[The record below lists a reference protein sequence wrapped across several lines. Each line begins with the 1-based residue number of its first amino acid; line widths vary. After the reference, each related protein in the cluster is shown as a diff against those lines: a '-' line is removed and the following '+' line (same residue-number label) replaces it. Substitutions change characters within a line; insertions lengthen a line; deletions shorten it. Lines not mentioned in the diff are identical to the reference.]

1 MKVPAGNS
9 LPHQP
14 VLYHEVLRALKPES
28 PGRYIDATVGAG
40 GHAEGIIKASS
51 PAGQLLGLDLDPVA
65 LELTD
70 TRLEGFGSRV
80 ILKQASYT
88 TLLEQMENI
97 GWQYV
102 DGILLDLGLSSMQ
115 LDMPEKGFSF
125 REQAPLD
132 MRFNPDQQLT
142 AEELVNSLSFED
154 LSDILWRYGEERYSR
169 KIARA
174 ILQNR
179 PMHTTTELAD
189 LIIRTIGYREHS
201 IHPATRTFQAL
212 RIAVNHEL
220 DSLQSVLPDVIT
232 ALRSGGRAAIIS
244 FHSLED
250 RIVKQFFQK
259 ESQDCICP
267 PKQPVCTCNHKA
279 SLKIVHRRIRP
290 SEEETQS
297 NPRARSAVLRVIERI

>member
-1 MKVPAGNS
+1 
-9 LPHQP
+9 
-14 VLYHEVLRALKPES
+14 
-28 PGRYIDATVGAG
+28 
-40 GHAEGIIKASS
+40 
-51 PAGQLLGLDLDPVA
+51 
-65 LELTD
+65 
-70 TRLEGFGSRV
+70 
-80 ILKQASYT
+80 
-88 TLLEQMENI
+88 
-97 GWQYV
+97 
-102 DGILLDLGLSSMQ
+102 
-115 LDMPEKGFSF
+115 
-125 REQAPLD
+125 
-132 MRFNPDQQLT
+132 LT
-142 AEELVNSLSFED
+142 AAELVNTLSFED

-174 ILQNR
+174 ILRNR

-212 RIAVNHEL
+212 RIVVNHEL
-220 DSLQSVLPDVIT
+220 DSLQSVLPDVVA

-279 SLKIVHRRIRP
+279 SLKIVHKRIRP
-290 SEEETQS
+290 SEEEIQS
-297 NPRARSAVLRVIERI
+297 NPRARSAVLRVIEKI